1 MCLIYVAI
9 NREVFSLEKTKLVKQ
24 HNKST
29 QLSAMKM
36 NVFLIDTLKIRM
48 SLPSS
53 EIDSI
58 TRNALQEDDSGKFHI
73 VTNFVPFNS
82 KELRKKLLLDGKP
95 PTDQQLGA
103 RMVEIL
109 ECLQRNLNNSK
120 IANVHVLVFSEETIT
135 YLQSLELDNARKLII
150 YKNNNWPT
158 MLDQLLYA
166 SKYLQGK
173 TVIMCHQDNYIGEG
187 WEKVSHTVL
196 KRQRLM
202 YALTRHPSPSKCK
215 GTTTVAHCGGGF
227 TYSGSHDAF
236 VFYVNETIDRQKLV
250 ELDVTPNINGMEN
263 VLMWIFKMR
272 LNYRILNPCKV
283 LLVHHMHC
291 IPIRETGRRRI
302 NDGGKSA
309 WVPYTNQLQ

>member
-1 MCLIYVAI
+1 MLCRIVFAFVANKI
-9 NREVFSLEKTKLVKQ
+9 AIGHGDTTMSADEVIAQLGGAPNTKIPPTIA
-24 HNKST
+24 ST
-29 QLSAMKM
+29 NTGVLQ
-36 NVFLIDTLKIRM
+36 IDGVGM
-48 SLPSS
+48 
-53 EIDSI
+53 
-58 TRNALQEDDSGKFHI
+58 FHI

-82 KELRKKLLLDGKP
+82 KTLRKNLRVDGKP
-95 PTDQQLGA
+95 PTDQQLEA

-158 MLDQLLYA
+158 MLDQLMYA

-187 WEKVSHTVL
+187 WEKVNHTVL
-196 KRQRLM
+196 KRERLM
-202 YALTRHPSPSKCK
+202 YTLTRHPSPSKCK
-215 GTTTVAHCGGGF
+215 GTTTSFHCGEAF
-227 TYSGSHDAF
+227 RYVGSHDAF

-263 VLMWIFKMR
+263 VLMWIFKTR
-272 LNYRILNPCKV
+272 LSYKILNPCKV
-283 LLVHHMHC
+283 LVVYHEHC
-291 IPIRETGRRRI
+291 LSIREIGRRRI
-302 NDGGKSA
+302 NIGGKSA
-309 WVPYTNQLQ
+309 LASFTNQLQ